1 MNHLRKYKVL
11 QAELAEGLENQQSL
25 RAMFGDVGDDFWFW
39 ALAEGRETEPLLRRI
54 LPDMPPPQIQ
64 ANFTGRSGRPAL
76 REAHEIYR
84 LFKRLAQRHGQA
96 LDPCAR
102 ILDFGC
108 GWGRILR
115 FFLKDVDEANAHGVD
130 CYGEMIDL
138 CKSQRLRGHFEVTP
152 ILPPSRFPDGHF
164 DVIYLYSVFSHL
176 SEAAHLA
183 WLREFQRILKPGG
196 LVIATTRPRNF
207 IEICGALNRKRNVND
222 WQRGAAQSFSDP
234 DQALADYDAGRFVHS
249 PTGGGG
255 CLDENFYGESC
266 ISRKYVLRE
275 WTQIFPEVEYLPV
288 WRHFAFDQNVIVAI
302 KGGGAGRSAGKKG
315 RGADGLRL
323 ASDLVRAAGKVA
335 ARSFV
340 KFAAPFIAAENG

>member
-1 MNHLRKYKVL
+1 MNHRRQFRAL
-11 QAELAEGLENQQSL
+11 QAELAEGLEKQATLQ
-25 RAMFGDVGDDFWFW
+25 AMFSGVGDDFWFW
-39 ALAEGRETEPLLRRI
+39 ALTEGRETEPLLRQI

-76 REAHEIYR
+76 REAYEIYR
-84 LFKRLAQRHGQA
+84 LFKRLAKRHGKA
-96 LDPCAR
+96 LDQCER

-115 FFLKDVDEANAHGVD
+115 FFLKDVDEANAHGAD

-138 CKSQRLRGHFEVTP
+138 CRSQRLRGRFEVTP
-152 ILPPSRFPDGHF
+152 ILPPSRLPDGQF

-183 WLREFQRILKPGG
+183 WLREFHRILKPGG

-234 DQALADYDAGRFVHS
+234 AQALADYDAGRFVHS

-255 CLDENFYGESC
+255 CLDQNFYGESC
-266 ISRKYVLRE
+266 ISEKYARRE

-302 KGGGAGRSAGKKG
+302 KGLAGGRP
-315 RGADGLRL
+315 GAKQGNGAQGLQF
-323 ASDLVRAAGKVA
+323 AADLVRAAGKVA
-335 ARSFV
+335 ARAFG
-340 KFAAPFIAAENG
+340 KFASLFSAAANG